1 MPKGYLIA
9 HINIH
14 DKKGFEKFREMSL
27 PIISKYEGKALIR
40 NPNPD
45 LREGSNSGL
54 VIVLEFASLDHA
66 KRFYESE
73 GYTLAK
79 QVRDKKRHRCLKRLQ
94 NKNKKMWGRFGVALG
109 SPWGHFGVT
118 LG

>member
-1 MPKGYLIA
+1 MYKKY
-9 HINIH
+9 INPLNDVKH
-14 DKKGFEKFREMSL
+14 EKNFLLLCGFEKFREMSL

-54 VIVLEFASLDHA
+54 VIVLEFASFDHA

-73 GYTLAK
+73 EYSLAK
-79 QVRDKKRHRCLKRLQ
+79 QVREKASSTELILVE
-94 NKNKKMWGRFGVALG
+94 GI
-109 SPWGHFGVT
+109 
-118 LG
+118 

>member
-1 MPKGYLIA
+1 MSKGYLIA
-9 HINIH
+9 RINIH
-14 DKKGFEKFREMSL
+14 DKDGFEKFREMSL

-54 VIVLEFASLDHA
+54 VIVLEFASFDHA

-73 GYTLAK
+73 EYSLAK
-79 QVRDKKRHRCLKRLQ
+79 QVREKASSTELILVE
-94 NKNKKMWGRFGVALG
+94 GI
-109 SPWGHFGVT
+109 
-118 LG
+118 

>member
-1 MPKGYLIA
+1 MHLSFCLKALFILFLPFLAFSDPWISGKEEFKVKKLEYLSIKNQFSIDTSA
-9 HINIH
+9 YPI
-14 DKKGFEKFREMSL
+14 SL
-27 PIISKYEGKALIR
+27 ALIR

-73 GYTLAK
+73 QYASAK
-79 QVRDKKRHRCLKRLQ
+79 KVREKACSTELVLVE
-94 NKNKKMWGRFGVALG
+94 GI
-109 SPWGHFGVT
+109 
-118 LG
+118 

>member
-1 MPKGYLIA
+1 MSKGYLIA

-14 DKKGFEKFREMSL
+14 DKEGFEKFREMSL

-54 VIVLEFASLDHA
+54 VIVLEFASFDHA

-73 GYTLAK
+73 EYSLAK
-79 QVRDKKRHRCLKRLQ
+79 QVREKASSTTETSNGQ
-94 NKNKKMWGRFGVALG
+94 EINKVVFTKYDSFCYRWM
-109 SPWGHFGVT
+109 H
-118 LG
+118 

>member
-54 VIVLEFASLDHA
+54 VIVLEFSSLEKETFFFNANNTSVNSEYKQDIFRLTPSGASSIIPLM
-66 KRFYESE
+66 S
-73 GYTLAK
+73 
-79 QVRDKKRHRCLKRLQ
+79 
-94 NKNKKMWGRFGVALG
+94 
-109 SPWGHFGVT
+109 
-118 LG
+118 

>member
-1 MPKGYLIA
+1 MSKGYLIA

-14 DKKGFEKFREMSL
+14 DKEGFEKFREMSL

-40 NPNPD
+40 NPSPD

-54 VIVLEFASLDHA
+54 VIVLEFASLGHA

-73 GYTLAK
+73 EYALAK
-79 QVRDKKRHRCLKRLQ
+79 EVREKACSTELILVK
-94 NKNKKMWGRFGVALG
+94 GI
-109 SPWGHFGVT
+109 
-118 LG
+118 

>member
-1 MPKGYLIA
+1 MSKGYLIA

-14 DKKGFEKFREMSL
+14 DKEGFERFREMSL

-40 NPNPD
+40 NPSPD

-54 VIVLEFASLDHA
+54 VIVLEFASLEHA

-73 GYTLAK
+73 EYAAAK
-79 QVRDKKRHRCLKRLQ
+79 EIREKACSTELILVE
-94 NKNKKMWGRFGVALG
+94 GI
-109 SPWGHFGVT
+109 
-118 LG
+118 

>member
-1 MPKGYLIA
+1 MSKGYLIA
-9 HINIH
+9 HININ
-14 DKKGFEKFREMSL
+14 DREGFEKIREMSR
-27 PIISKYEGKALIR
+27 PIISKYEGKALSR

-73 GYTLAK
+73 EYTLAK
-79 QVRDKKRHRCLKRLQ
+79 QVREKACSTELILVE
-94 NKNKKMWGRFGVALG
+94 GI
-109 SPWGHFGVT
+109 
-118 LG
+118 